1 MAKTEKL
8 GSHRL
13 ELGKMAAGARVTG
26 YKRAESLVWGQE
38 VGERHPSESRHTPTQ
53 VESGFP
59 PGIISHCLP
68 SFSARPC
75 FSTQWS
81 SDILNGAN
89 NGMAKT
95 L

>member
-1 MAKTEKL
+1 M
-8 GSHRL
+8 G
-13 ELGKMAAGARVTG
+13 AGRG
-26 YKRAESLVWGQE
+26 GGERWE
-38 VGERHPSESRHTPTQ
+38 VGWEAGGVRVPSCSTSRRRPTQ

-75 FSTQWS
+75 FPTQWS

-89 NGMAKT
+89 NGMKKT
-95 L
+95 S